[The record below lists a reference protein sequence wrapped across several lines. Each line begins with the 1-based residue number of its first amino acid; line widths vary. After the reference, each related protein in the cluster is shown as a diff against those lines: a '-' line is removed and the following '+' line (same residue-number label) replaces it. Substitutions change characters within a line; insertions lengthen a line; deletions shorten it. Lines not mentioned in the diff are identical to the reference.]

1 MRLFTHNM
9 LQCNAKGVTMGY
21 PLAIEASET
30 EVLETEYN
38 PDFVRNLVPKLEW
51 SALVAA
57 ATGLGIAGLPEEI
70 SDELLADDAV
80 VRALHH
86 ALMEVNVLAGALI
99 CPESGRRFPIVNG
112 IPNMLLNEDE
122 V

>member
-21 PLAIEASET
+21 PLTIEAT
-30 EVLETEYN
+30 EMEALETEYN
-38 PDFVRNLVPKLEW
+38 PDFVRNLVPKLDW
-51 SALVAA
+51 AALLAAA
-57 ATGLGIAGLPEEI
+57 ATLEIAGLPA
-70 SDELLADDAV
+70 ELTPELMEDDATM
-80 VRALHH
+80 RALHH
-86 ALMEVNVLAGALI
+86 ALMEVNVLAGVLI
-99 CPESGRRFPIVNG
+99 CPQSGRRFPIVNG